1 MKTLATTLALAALA
15 TAAHA
20 QSYVSVKAGG
30 TQVQDTDFDTAG
42 GTVTTKT
49 DTGFTGNVAIG
60 TYLNDSAR
68 VEFEAGYNKSDLKS
82 ASVNGAGTT
91 ADGDVTAVT
100 GMLNGY
106 YDFAPNCLLRP
117 YVGLGLGAANVKYN
131 NTHVGGVAF
140 TDDDDT
146 VAAGQA
152 MAGLKWQFSPH
163 TAATVEYRYFRT
175 ADVSL
180 DGAAGGSTD
189 VKYSSHNLT
198 AGLQYKF

>member
-1 MKTLATTLALAALA
+1 MKTLVTTLALAALA
-15 TAAHA
+15 TGAQA

-30 TQVQDTDFDTAG
+30 TQVQDTDFDTGAG
-42 GTVTTKT
+42 NVTTKT

-60 TYLNDSAR
+60 TYLSDSTR
-68 VEFEAGYNKSDLKS
+68 VEFEAGYSKSDLKS
-82 ASVNGAGTT
+82 ATVSGGSAS
-91 ADGDVTAVT
+91 ADGNVTTLT
-100 GMLNGY
+100 GMINGY
-106 YDFAPNCLLRP
+106 YDFAPSSILRP

-189 VKYSSHNLT
+189 VNHSSHNLT